1 MQSQFIFVG
10 ADHEFVSESDADIVV
25 IAGVVG
31 NDEDHK
37 KYMKSL
43 WEWRVNPNRKA
54 IQVASMQVKI
64 NTASDKFKD
73 IVTCTLAPWSLED
86 HVSSNPTCNQ

>member
-73 IVTCTLAPWSLED
+73 IVRCYKI
-86 HVSSNPTCNQ
+86 